1 MVQVAGYL
9 CIADVL
15 HYCVEVVAILVL
27 QWDDSAYLYVLCIK
41 LAVDGKNLLVELQ
54 YALIIVLTIGLLWV
68 QLEVELFTFSQVY
81 HLLFESWQGNTHTA
95 DEDERTLVGCA
106 LDEHLLAVV
115 TISYI
120 IQCV

>member
-54 YALIIVLTIGLLWV
+54 YALIIVLTIGLLRI
-68 QLEVELFTFSQVY
+68 QLEVELITLSQVY
-81 HLLFESWQGNTHTA
+81 HLLFESRQGNAHTA
-95 DEDERTLVGCA
+95 DEDERTLVGSA
-106 LDEHLLAVV
+106 LDEHLFAVV
-115 TISYI
+115 TFSYI

>member
-41 LAVDGKNLLVELQ
+41 LAVDGKNLLISTLHLMLR
-54 YALIIVLTIGLLWV
+54 LI
-68 QLEVELFTFSQVY
+68 
-81 HLLFESWQGNTHTA
+81 
-95 DEDERTLVGCA
+95 R
-106 LDEHLLAVV
+106 
-115 TISYI
+115 
-120 IQCV
+120 